1 MPRAD
6 HVSVILLKAHA
17 VKLPSKCLCLYALAQ
32 STLNDVREVSLC
44 RRQPSTENA

>member
-6 HVSVILLKAHA
+6 HVSVILLKVHA
-17 VKLPSKCLCLYALAQ
+17 VKLPSKCLYALTQ

-44 RRQPSTENA
+44 HRQPSTENA